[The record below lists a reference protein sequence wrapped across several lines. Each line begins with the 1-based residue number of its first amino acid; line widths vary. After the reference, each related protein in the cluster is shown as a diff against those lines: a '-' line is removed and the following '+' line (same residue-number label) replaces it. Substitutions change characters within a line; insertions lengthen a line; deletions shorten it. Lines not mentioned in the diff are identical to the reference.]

1 MCAVV
6 QFVHHVNGSYWS
18 TMLLADMSCDVFE
31 MTVNR
36 GIIAVI
42 LAFVLFGVTSMPD
55 GPFLRPHPG
64 IWLYTFV

>member
-1 MCAVV
+1 
-6 QFVHHVNGSYWS
+6 
-18 TMLLADMSCDVFE
+18 MLLADMSCDVFE